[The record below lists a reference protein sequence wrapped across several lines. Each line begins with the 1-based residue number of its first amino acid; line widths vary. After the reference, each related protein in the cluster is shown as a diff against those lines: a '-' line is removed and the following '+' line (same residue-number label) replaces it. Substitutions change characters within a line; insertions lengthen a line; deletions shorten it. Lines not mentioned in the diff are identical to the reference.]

1 MYRTTIAISLAI
13 GLVLAACGGGSTGG
27 SPSGGAATTGIEVKV
42 GLSDFAF
49 APKSIEVPA
58 DKKFTLVLTNTGSVE
73 HDFSVEAL
81 KINVVVPPNGKPKTQ
96 EIGPLKAGTYDLYCS
111 VAGHKEAGM
120 TAKLVVK

>member
-1 MYRTTIAISLAI
+1 MYRTSIVLSLAI
-13 GLVLAACGGGSTGG
+13 GLVLAACGGSSSGG
-27 SPSGGAATTGIEVKV
+27 SPAGGAATTGSEVKV
-42 GLSDFAF
+42 SLSDFAF
-49 APKSIEVPA
+49 APKSVEVPA
-58 DKKFTLVLTNTGSVE
+58 DKKFTLALTNTGSVE

-96 EIGPLKAGTYDLYCS
+96 ELGPLKAGTYDLYCA

>member
-1 MYRTTIAISLAI
+1 MYRKSIVISLAI
-13 GLVLAACGGGSTGG
+13 GLVLAACGGCSSGG
-27 SPSGGAATTGIEVKV
+27 SPSGGAATTATEVKV

-96 EIGPLKAGTYDLYCS
+96 EVGPLKAGTYDLYCA

-120 TAKLVVK
+120 TGKLVVK

>member
-1 MYRTTIAISLAI
+1 MSRIPIAITLAV
-13 GLVLAACGGGSTGG
+13 GLVFAACGGGSSGG
-27 SPSGGAATTGIEVKV
+27 SPSGGAAAGTEVKI

-49 APKSIEVPA
+49 APKTIEVPA
-58 DKKFTLVLTNTGSVE
+58 DKKITLVLTNTGSVE

>member
-1 MYRTTIAISLAI
+1 MSRIPIAITLAV
-13 GLVLAACGGGSTGG
+13 GLVLAACGGGSSGG
-27 SPSGGAATTGIEVKV
+27 SPSGGAAAGIEVKV

-49 APKSIEVPA
+49 TPKTIEVPA
-58 DKKFTLVLTNTGSVE
+58 DKKFTLALTNTGSVE
-73 HDFSVEAL
+73 HDFTVDAL

-96 EIGPLKAGTYDLYCS
+96 EVGPLKAGTYDLYCA

>member
-1 MYRTTIAISLAI
+1 MSRIPIAITLAV
-13 GLVLAACGGGSTGG
+13 GLVLAACGGGSSGG
-27 SPSGGAATTGIEVKV
+27 SPSGGAAAGIEVKV

-49 APKSIEVPA
+49 TPKTIAVPA
-58 DKKFTLVLTNTGSVE
+58 DKKVTLALTNTGSVE
-73 HDFSVEAL
+73 HDFTVDAL

-96 EIGPLKAGTYDLYCS
+96 EVGPLKAGTYDLYCA

>member
-1 MYRTTIAISLAI
+1 MHRTTIAISLAI
-13 GLVLAACGGGSTGG
+13 GLVLAACGSSGG
-27 SPSGGAATTGIEVKV
+27 SPSGGAATTGTEVKV

-49 APKSIEVPA
+49 GPKTIEVPA
-58 DKKFTLVLTNTGSVE
+58 DKKFNLVLTNTGSVE

-96 EIGPLKAGTYDLYCS
+96 EVGPLKAGTYDLYCA

>member
-1 MYRTTIAISLAI
+1 MYRRSIVISLAI
-13 GLVLAACGGGSTGG
+13 GLVLAACGGSSSGG
-27 SPSGGAATTGIEVKV
+27 SPSGGAATTATEVKV

-73 HDFSVEAL
+73 HDFNVDAL
-81 KINVVVPPNGKPKTQ
+81 KIKVVVPPNGKPKTQ
-96 EIGPLKAGTYDLYCS
+96 EVGPLKAGTYDLYCA

-120 TAKLVVK
+120 TGKLVVK